1 MTEETQI
8 LLGQHR
14 PHAVAE
20 KHHWQVVAAAQP
32 TVQVMDVQQAALPT
46 VVAHIAWRAEIKQA
60 APMAA
65 KIWSQYV

>member
-20 KHHWQVVAAAQP
+20 KHHWQVVSGCSAN
-32 TVQVMDVQQAALPT
+32 VQVTDVQQAALPT
-46 VVAHIAWRAEIKQA
+46 VVAHIAWRAEIK
-60 APMAA
+60 
-65 KIWSQYV
+65 

>member
-32 TVQVMDVQQAALPT
+32 TVQVTDVQQAALQPL
-46 VVAHIAWRAEIKQA
+46 
-60 APMAA
+60 
-65 KIWSQYV
+65 